1 MKSNVVI
8 QKKNEVYLT
17 VQCEPHV
24 SHELADQFTFEV
36 PAAKFMSAYKKRYWD
51 GKIKLFSPAT
61 GEIYVGLL
69 PYITEFCE
77 NKGYEVIHRDN
88 EYYGLPSEMDEFI
101 TPEGIGDYV
110 KSLNLPHKVRDYQ
123 YKGIYEALRHK
134 RKLLLSPTGSGKSL
148 MIYALTR
155 FWTAK
160 NLKTLIV
167 VPTTSLVEQMY
178 QDFKEYGWSV
188 AEHCHRVRGGIQ
200 PDTDK
205 LVTITTWQ
213 SVYKLPRQFFSKFGA
228 IIGDEAHLFKAKSLC
243 SIMNKLYDCKYRVGF
258 TGTLDGTETNRLV
271 LEGVFGTVNKVTK
284 TETLIRD
291 GHLSEFQIK
300 VLILKHKKKPFDTY
314 QEEIDYLV
322 EHDRRNKFIRNL
334 VCDLSGN
341 TLVLFN
347 YVERHGMPLFEL
359 INSKV
364 GDNRKVFLVHGG
376 IDTEDR
382 ELARQIAETTTD
394 SIIVASY
401 GTFSTGIN
409 IRNLHNVVFAS
420 PSKSKIR
427 NLQSIGRVLRKGEH
441 KTKATLYDIADD
453 MSKGRKNNYT
463 LNHLVERVKIYNE
476 ENFDYEFIDVPIK
489 ESHG

>member
-24 SHELADQFTFEV
+24 GHELADQFTFEV

-69 PYITEFCE
+69 PYIIEFCQT
-77 NKGYEVIHRDN
+77 KGYEVIHRDN
-88 EYYGLPSEMDEFI
+88 EFYGLPSEVDEFV
-101 TPEGIGDYV
+101 TPEGLGDYI
-110 KSLNLPHKVRDYQ
+110 KSLRLPHKVRDYQ

-178 QDFKEYGWSV
+178 QDFKEYGWNV
-188 AEHCHRVRGGIQ
+188 NKYCHRVRGGIQ
-200 PDTDK
+200 PSTDK
-205 LVTITTWQ
+205 DVTITTWQ
-213 SVYKLPRQFFSKFGA
+213 SVYKLPRQYFADFGA
-228 IIGDEAHLFKAKSLC
+228 IIGDEAHLFKAKSLT
-243 SIMNKLYDCKYRVGF
+243 SIMNKLHDCKYRVGF

-300 VLILKHKKKPFDTY
+300 VLILKHKRKPFDTY
-314 QEEIDYLV
+314 QEEMDYLV

-364 GDNRKVFLVHGG
+364 GG
-376 IDTEDR
+376 
-382 ELARQIAETTTD
+382 
-394 SIIVASY
+394 
-401 GTFSTGIN
+401 
-409 IRNLHNVVFAS
+409 
-420 PSKSKIR
+420 
-427 NLQSIGRVLRKGEH
+427 
-441 KTKATLYDIADD
+441 
-453 MSKGRKNNYT
+453 
-463 LNHLVERVKIYNE
+463 
-476 ENFDYEFIDVPIK
+476 
-489 ESHG
+489 